1 MMVNDMFYALVDW
14 GTSSFRLWLVDQDGA
29 VLGESKSDEGMTK
42 AAEIG
47 FAAVLERHLHHFGAP
62 ANLPVL
68 ISGMAGARQGWVEA
82 PYLSVPARLDRLVE
96 NAVQVSGARRDIR
109 IIPGVAQIRSDA
121 ANVMRGEETQ
131 LAGVVETLPDG
142 LVCMPG
148 THCKWVNIADGQVT
162 GFTSFMTGE
171 LFAVLS
177 QHSILKHAVDPAN
190 SFDAG
195 TAAFAQAV
203 ERSLAAPE
211 QALAM
216 LFQIRASQLLG
227 FEQHADGAA
236 HLSGVLIGAEVGT
249 ALRIYGGGAAGLVAS
264 ERLNRLYQPVMEQAG
279 FSVQLFDGE
288 KVVREG
294 LLVAARSIHSQSGV

>member
-1 MMVNDMFYALVDW
+1 MRNEMFYALVDW
-14 GTSSFRLWLVDQDGA
+14 GTSSFRLWLVNQDGA
-29 VLGESKSDEGMTK
+29 VLGESKSDEGMMK
-42 AAEIG
+42 AVETG
-47 FAAVLERHLHHFGAP
+47 FAAVLERHLHQLGAP
-62 ANLPVL
+62 ADLPVL

-82 PYLSVPARLDRLVE
+82 PYLPVPARLDRLAE
-96 NAVQVSGARRDIR
+96 EAVHVPKAGRDIR

-148 THCKWVNIADGQVT
+148 THCKWVSIADRQVT

-190 SFDAG
+190 NFDAQ
-195 TAAFAQAV
+195 TPAFARAA
-203 ERSLAAPE
+203 EHSLKAPE

-216 LFQIRASQLLG
+216 LFQIRASQLLN

-249 ALRIYGGGAAGLVAS
+249 ALRNYGGGKAGLVAS
-264 ERLNRLYQPVMEQAG
+264 ERLNRLYRPVMEQAG

-288 KVVREG
+288 KVVRAG
-294 LLVAARSIHSQSGV
+294 LLAAARLIHSQSGV